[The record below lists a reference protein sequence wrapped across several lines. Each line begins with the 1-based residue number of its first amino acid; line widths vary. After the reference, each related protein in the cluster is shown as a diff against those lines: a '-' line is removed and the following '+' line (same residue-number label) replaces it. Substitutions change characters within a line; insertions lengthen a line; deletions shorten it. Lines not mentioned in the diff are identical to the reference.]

1 MKIVSDCF
9 NFVTTM
15 LSYHIKF
22 KIYVYLKEAATK
34 FWFGGKQNIKQN
46 FIYEILSSCT
56 AIAKPKFRFWWD
68 IMYSSKTFEKF
79 RKINK
84 TLAPNI

>member
-22 KIYVYLKEAATK
+22 KNYVYLT
-34 FWFGGKQNIKQN
+34 G
-46 FIYEILSSCT
+46 T
-56 AIAKPKFRFWWD
+56 APKFRFRGTF
-68 IMYSSKTFEKF
+68 SKNELIKDFEKF
-79 RKINK
+79 QNIYKNLVKNFKKFSKIFQK
-84 TLAPNI
+84 